1 MKKTKKTKEKKYTS
15 PKSRESK
22 SKIKYR
28 SIKLINLI
36 LIILISSV
44 VFLGVVG
51 AIAQI
56 TLKKVNNNTDIIYN
70 DQLVSIINVGEINNE
85 FLTISYNVSRGIETP
100 LYFEFDKEKKANNTL
115 IKSSLVE
122 YEKANSD
129 KFQTGYMEKFK
140 SDYAD
145 YMLIWEA
152 VKLKKKEGNT
162 SLTMEKGK
170 LITLERSMFNSING
184 LIKYNKLAAEKL
196 KVNSNNIYKDSVKM
210 LYIINFAAI
219 LIITTLSIIII
230 KIFRHSLKE
239 MIDELNVI
247 SQGDFTATIN
257 VSANNEFGMMKKSL
271 AKMIDNVSNT
281 LKSVTENSDCIVE
294 QSHSLNLV
302 SQEMNSASK
311 QIATSI
317 ENVADGSIS
326 QSGKLLNID
335 ETIIKLR
342 REISNILS
350 YIEELGEDS
359 KTTGTIA
366 EKGNEELGTLMVA
379 IRSINSSFNNVNSE
393 IVILSAKIQQ
403 INAITNMIKN
413 ISDKTNLLAL
423 NAAIEAARA
432 GDAGK
437 GFAIVAEAIRSLA
450 EQSKQSSK
458 EINVLVEDI
467 SSGANNVVNITGTV
481 NGHLK
486 IQNEAYDYTVNS
498 FKKITDAVG
507 DIQPKIEHINEMIL
521 GLGSE
526 QDELIVRVDE
536 VNIISKSNSDL
547 SQQITASSQ
556 GKPHTR
562 VLIYL
567 TQQTEMHLTRRSGQ
581 G

>member
-1 MKKTKKTKEKKYTS
+1 MGGNREKDK
-15 PKSRESK
+15 R
-22 SKIKYR
+22 
-28 SIKLINLI
+28 
-36 LIILISSV
+36 
-44 VFLGVVG
+44 
-51 AIAQI
+51 
-56 TLKKVNNNTDIIYN
+56 
-70 DQLVSIINVGEINNE
+70 
-85 FLTISYNVSRGIETP
+85 YNVSRGIETP
-100 LYFEFDKEKKANNTL
+100 LYFEFDKEIKANNTL

-122 YEKANSD
+122 YEKSNSD
-129 KFQTGYMEKFK
+129 QFQTEYIEKFK
-140 SDYAD
+140 SDYAN
-145 YMLIWEA
+145 YMLIWES
-152 VKLKKKEGNT
+152 VKVKKKEGNT

-170 LITLERSMFNSING
+170 LITLERSVFNSING

-196 KVNSNNIYKDSVKM
+196 KVNSNNIYKDSVKV
-210 LYIINFAAI
+210 LYVINFAAI
-219 LIITTLSIIII
+219 FIITTLSIIII
-230 KIFRHSLKE
+230 IKIFRRSLKE
-239 MIDELNVI
+239 MIEEINVI

-257 VSANNEFGMMKKSL
+257 VSANNEFGTMKKSL
-271 AKMIDNVSNT
+271 GKMIDNVSNT
-281 LKSVTENSDCIVE
+281 LRTVADNSDCIVE

-326 QSGKLLNID
+326 QSEKLLSID

-366 EKGNEELGTLMVA
+366 ETGNEEIGTLMVA
-379 IRSINSSFNNVNSE
+379 MRSINSSFNNVNSE
-393 IVILSAKIQQ
+393 IVILSTKIQQ
-403 INAITNMIKN
+403 INVITNMIKS

-467 SSGANNVVNITGTV
+467 SSGASNVVNITDTV

-486 IQNEAYDYTVNS
+486 IQNEAYDNTVNS
-498 FKKITDAVG
+498 FKKITNAVG
-507 DIQPKIEHINEMIL
+507 DIQPKIKHINEMIL

-526 QDELIVRVDE
+526 QDELIVKVDE
-536 VNIISKSNSDL
+536 VNIISKANSDL
-547 SQQITASSQ
+547 SQQITASSE
-556 GKPHTR
+556 
-562 VLIYL
+562 
-567 TQQTEMHLTRRSGQ
+567 EMTAAADEVSSSSELLSNMTVKMNEQINNFKLSN
-581 G
+581 